1 MVSWQHNNNAII
13 HWDEAEPNNSA
24 ITRLEYKNLHSL
36 NRLLAN
42 IALAPAFGSWY
53 PQLSVGIIKQWL
65 QLETAYGIVAL
76 NKPILQIGFNNSVAL
91 PHNITINLAMNYQ
104 SKGNYQNVY
113 LARSTYALDLSVTKL
128 FFKGAL
134 EVNVKG
140 SDLLY
145 LLKEANYLNGNHI
158 YIQQTN
164 RHDSREV
171 GITLRYNFNLS
182 KNSYKGSGAG
192 NSEKYRM

>member
-1 MVSWQHNNNAII
+1 M
-13 HWDEAEPNNSA
+13 
-24 ITRLEYKNLHSL
+24 
-36 NRLLAN
+36 
-42 IALAPAFGSWY
+42 G
-53 PQLSVGIIKQWL
+53 
-65 QLETAYGIVAL
+65 
-76 NKPILQIGFNNSVAL
+76 
-91 PHNITINLAMNYQ
+91 
-104 SKGNYQNVY
+104 
-113 LARSTYALDLSVTKL
+113 YALDLSVTKL